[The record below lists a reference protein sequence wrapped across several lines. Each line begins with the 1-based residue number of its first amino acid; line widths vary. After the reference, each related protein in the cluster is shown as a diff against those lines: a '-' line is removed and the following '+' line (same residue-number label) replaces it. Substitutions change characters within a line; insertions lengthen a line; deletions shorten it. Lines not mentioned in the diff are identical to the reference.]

1 MALDNKFGDKDICA
15 YYVTEEKVKQEEL
28 RKQLGDYL
36 PEYMIPAYM
45 VEIPEIALTL
55 SGKPDKKALEKYLD
69 SRNQVTDTYEEAT
82 DEYERELAA
91 IWKELLGLEQIGINY
106 NFFDIGG
113 NSMLI
118 IRMISQIRTKFQKKI
133 TIGDVFGNP
142 TIAKLAAFLRM
153 DEENILELKKQV
165 FPEEFFTG
173 QNQKMNQV
181 FSYSDNDILYSKIMK
196 SYRNNA
202 EEIKTDLLFAFS
214 YLLYETT
221 KQDVLDICMFSDG
234 FGQLFQVKGDEMND
248 LNHYRELV
256 KERVG
261 NSEKR
266 KVAELRVHNVT
277 NGLLGALF
285 FENESRE
292 EFEKLFDYI
301 FLVSLNNGRF
311 EISLTLQ
318 NRNIN
323 AEKMNVLFHNYVKI
337 IQTIY
342 GD

>member
-1 MALDNKFGDKDICA
+1 M
-15 YYVTEEKVKQEEL
+15 
-28 RKQLGDYL
+28 
-36 PEYMIPAYM
+36 
-45 VEIPEIALTL
+45 
-55 SGKPDKKALEKYLD
+55 
-69 SRNQVTDTYEEAT
+69 
-82 DEYERELAA
+82 
-91 IWKELLGLEQIGINY
+91 
-106 NFFDIGG
+106 
-113 NSMLI
+113 
-118 IRMISQIRTKFQKKI
+118 
-133 TIGDVFGNP
+133 
-142 TIAKLAAFLRM
+142 
-153 DEENILELKKQV
+153 
-165 FPEEFFTG
+165 
-173 QNQKMNQV
+173 
-181 FSYSDNDILYSKIMK
+181 
-196 SYRNNA
+196 
-202 EEIKTDLLFAFS
+202 
-214 YLLYETT
+214 
-221 KQDVLDICMFSDG
+221 
-234 FGQLFQVKGDEMND
+234 
-248 LNHYRELV
+248 NHYRELV